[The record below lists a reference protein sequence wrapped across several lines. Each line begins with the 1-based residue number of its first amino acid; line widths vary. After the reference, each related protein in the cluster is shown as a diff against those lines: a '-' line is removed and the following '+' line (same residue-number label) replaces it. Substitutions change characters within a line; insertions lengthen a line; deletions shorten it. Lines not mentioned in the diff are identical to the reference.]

1 MRMNVALIHNPYSSG
16 NDLDA
21 VKTTVRS
28 QLFSQYSIS
37 EFNISIKYLFF
48 IKKSNK
54 GKIYKGKWL
63 CYTFNAHGFPDSTGE
78 PCQPPEKRRFKNLN
92 KRKRCTMP
100 DELRSTTKHDAGQ
113 SPPRDLTRRQLR
125 DLEEKEKTPLQ
136 KALEL
141 LIMVLPLFCGGAA
154 ALEYWLVPNSS
165 ANREPMSYLA
175 VLLFF
180 IFAYFCWL
188 CFALFQRRR
197 GEKSWYE
204 KLRYRAPLFSG
215 LFLLLM
221 VYDVLTLKTGIL
233 TQPFVPCMNLII
245 NAFLTEYKMLFDCT
259 LNTLRLLFLGYGI
272 GVALGLVTGITC
284 GYSKRVRYWID
295 PVIKFLGPIPTTT
308 WIPITMVIAPSLFG
322 GAVFIIALGS
332 WFAVTVASLTGI
344 SNVDKDF
351 FEAAR
356 TLGASKRQLVFR
368 VAIPYAMPSIL
379 QGCTQAMSSACVAII
394 IAEML
399 GVKSGLGWYMT
410 WQTGWASYDK
420 MFAALFVICLIFT
433 LVTKALEAVKRRV
446 LRWQIGDEK

>member
-1 MRMNVALIHNPYSSG
+1 MPNDVQPRREDQSG
-16 NDLDA
+16 
-21 VKTTVRS
+21 TV
-28 QLFSQYSIS
+28 QL
-37 EFNISIKYLFF
+37 EN
-48 IKKSNK
+48 
-54 GKIYKGKWL
+54 
-63 CYTFNAHGFPDSTGE
+63 
-78 PCQPPEKRRFKNLN
+78 
-92 KRKRCTMP
+92 
-100 DELRSTTKHDAGQ
+100 
-113 SPPRDLTRRQLR
+113 LTRRQLK
-125 DLEEKEKTPLQ
+125 DLEEKEKTPLE
-136 KALEL
+136 KAVEL
-141 LIMVLPLFCGGAA
+141 LIMILPLACGGAA
-154 ALEYWLVPNSS
+154 LAEYWLVPNNT
-165 ANREPMSYLA
+165 ANKNPMSYVM

-180 IFAYFCWL
+180 MLAYACWG
-188 CFALFQRRR
+188 CYAAVRRR
-197 GEKSWYE
+197 QGDKNSYE
-204 KLRYRAPLFSG
+204 KVRYRAPLFSG
-215 LFLLLM
+215 LFLLLL

-245 NAFLTEYKMLFDCT
+245 NAFLTEYKMLFSCT
-259 LNTLRLLFLGYGI
+259 VNTLKLLFLGYSS
-272 GVALGLVTGITC
+272 GVALGLVTGIAC
-284 GYSKRVRYWID
+284 GYSKKIRYWVD

-308 WIPITMVIAPSLFG
+308 WIPITMVIASSLFA

-420 MFAALFVICLIFT
+420 MFAALFVICFIFT
-433 LVTKALEAVKRRV
+433 MVTKALEAVKRHV
-446 LRWQIGDEK
+446 LRWQNGVEK